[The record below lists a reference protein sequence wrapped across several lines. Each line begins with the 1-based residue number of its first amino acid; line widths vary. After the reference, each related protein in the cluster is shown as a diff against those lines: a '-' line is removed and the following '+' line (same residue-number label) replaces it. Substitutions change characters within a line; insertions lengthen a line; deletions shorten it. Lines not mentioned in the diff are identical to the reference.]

1 MKTTTSDGI
10 SIDYV
15 ALGTKDSAR
24 PTLVLTTAWC
34 MSRNGWSSL
43 PQELADRGF
52 RVLAL
57 DFRGHGDS
65 QRDIPDHGAEGLY
78 EDVVAVLKAEGV
90 ETFIPVTMS
99 HSGWIGIL
107 LRQNFGPERVPAI
120 VHTDWIVLPPPPEYM
135 GLVDGLADPN
145 GWQQARDILFHIWLE
160 GVENQPVTDF
170 VKEEMGGYGADIWL
184 RSGRVIGSCL
194 RGGGS
199 ALEALSK
206 LDPPAP
212 TLHVYAQPKDPG
224 YKGAQEQFGAANSW
238 YQVHFLPDAKSHFP
252 TFEVAGEMA
261 DAIVGFVTENS
272 GSK

>member
-10 SIDYV
+10 VIDYLAV
-15 ALGTKDSAR
+15 GPKEGAKAVL
-24 PTLVLTTAWC
+24 LLTTAWC
-34 MSRNGWSSL
+34 MSRNGWADL
-43 PQELADRGF
+43 PERLAERGY
-52 RVLAL
+52 RVLAP
-57 DFRGHGDS
+57 DFRGHGAS

-78 EDVVAVLKAEGV
+78 ADAVAVLEAEGV
-90 ETFIPVTMS
+90 ERFVPVTMS

-107 LRQNFGPERVPAI
+107 LRERLGAARVPKI

-145 GWQQARDILFHIWLE
+145 GWEQARDILFHIWLE
-160 GVENQPVTDF
+160 GVENEAVTRF
-170 VKEEMGGYGADIWL
+170 VRDEMGGYGADIWT

-199 ALEALSK
+199 ALEALAK

-224 YKGAQEQFGAANSW
+224 YKAAQEQFGQANPW
-238 YQVHFLPDAKSHFP
+238 YRIHFLESALSHFP
-252 TFEVAGEMA
+252 TFEVSGEMA
-261 DAIVGFVTENS
+261 ESIDAFVTQ
-272 GSK
+272 